1 VDKVL
6 LGHGSGGRMMHELIE
21 RHFAPA
27 FEMKSL
33 LDAAVLEGPLSAGAS
48 GRLALTTDSYVV
60 TPIFFPG
67 GNIGD
72 LAVNGTV
79 NDLAVSGARPLY
91 LTAGFILEE
100 GFPLA
105 DLAAVVASMAR
116 AAAAAGV
123 KVVAGDT
130 KVVDRGKGDGVF
142 INTAGVGVVPAG
154 LELSPLRIRPGDRLL
169 LSGPIGGHGVAV
181 MAGRNGL
188 SFDPPVESDTAA
200 LNGLAEAMLSA
211 AAGGGVRAMRDP
223 TRGGLATILKEFAQD
238 SGLSMKIWEEAV
250 PVEPGVRGACEL
262 LGLDPLYVANEGV
275 LVAVVKRDVS
285 EYLLKAMR
293 GHPLG
298 RRASVI
304 GEVGDG
310 PAGSVL
316 VKTAVGGTRMVEMLQ
331 GEQLP
336 RIC

>member
-1 VDKVL
+1 
-6 LGHGSGGRMMHELIE
+6 MHELIS
-21 RHFAPA
+21 RHLAPA
-27 FEMKSL
+27 FGMTSL
-33 LDAAVLEGPLSAGAS
+33 LDAAVLDAPLG
-48 GRLALTTDSYVV
+48 GRLAVTTDSYVV
-60 TPIFFPG
+60 TPLFFPG

-91 LTAGFILEE
+91 MTAGLILEE

-105 DLAAVVASMAR
+105 DLEEIVASMAR
-116 AAAAAGV
+116 AASRAGV
-123 KVVAGDT
+123 RVVAGDT

-142 INTAGVGVVPAG
+142 INTSGVGLVPDG
-154 LELSPLRIRPGDRLL
+154 LDLAPSGIAPGDRVI

-188 SFDPPVESDTAA
+188 SFDPPVLSDTAA
-200 LNGLAEAMLSA
+200 LNSLVEALLGG
-211 AAGGGVRAMRDP
+211 AAGGLRAMRDP
-223 TRGGLATILKEFAQD
+223 TRGGLATVLKEFALD
-238 SGLSMKIWEEAV
+238 SGLSMAIEEEAV

-262 LGLDPLYVANEGV
+262 LGLDPMYVANEGV
-275 LVAVVKRDVS
+275 LVAVAKPDVS
-285 EYLLKAMR
+285 EYLLKLMR

-304 GEVGDG
+304 GEVGEA
-310 PAGSVL
+310 PAGAVL
-316 VKTAVGGTRMVEMLQ
+316 LKTAVGGTRMVEMLQ